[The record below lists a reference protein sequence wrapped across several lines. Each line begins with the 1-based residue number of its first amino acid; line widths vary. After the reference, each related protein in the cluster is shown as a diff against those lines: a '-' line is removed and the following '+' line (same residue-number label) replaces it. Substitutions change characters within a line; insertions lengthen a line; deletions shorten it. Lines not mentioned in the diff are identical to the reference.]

1 MYIKQLSVF
10 IENREGRL
18 EEVLDVLK
26 KRDVNI
32 VSLSLA
38 DTSDYGLLRL
48 LVTKPEEG
56 KAALLENGFSAML
69 TDVLGIKLRHRVGQL
84 QELLEVICIGL
95 GDAVFPVPVPPPGEA
110 PLHHQPYPA
119 PVWLFGPVAAQVSGQ
134 LGAGG
139 FQLRG
144 LVEKGLAVSHSRPLF
159 LMGHGGRIYS
169 QKKLSFQ
176 LSVLLLVLTPICL
189 LACAMGWAVKMGCV
203 SKAPLYRGGF

>member
-26 KRDVNI
+26 NSDVNI

-84 QELLEVICIGL
+84 QELLEVICKSHINIEYMYALSTGTD
-95 GDAVFPVPVPPPGEA
+95 DASIVIKTSDLEK
-110 PLHHQPYPA
+110 
-119 PVWLFGPVAAQVSGQ
+119 AAAVLKETDVELVSAEEIQV
-134 LGAGG
+134 
-139 FQLRG
+139 
-144 LVEKGLAVSHSRPLF
+144 
-159 LMGHGGRIYS
+159 
-169 QKKLSFQ
+169 
-176 LSVLLLVLTPICL
+176 
-189 LACAMGWAVKMGCV
+189 
-203 SKAPLYRGGF
+203 